1 MHELA
6 NLQPGNEI
14 KYRVIVNTSSSGL
27 TRLTARA
34 ESPCPAYLLAS
45 MRLVNVAEY
54 ESRAGEIAEGSTL
67 DFYDGG
73 SNDEITLREN
83 VAAFSRI
90 TLYPRVFRGV
100 GQRDLHTT
108 ILGVPVSTPVIV
120 APLALIGMLHPD
132 GEIPVVRAASNAGS
146 IFTLSTFSV
155 TPIED
160 VVAAADGSVWF
171 QLYVYKDR
179 SASEALV
186 RRVEAAGCT
195 ALELTADTPLSGRRE
210 RDVRNNLTLPA
221 DLWAPNL
228 TADGALPSPKSS
240 GGKSP
245 LAAAVEELVD
255 PNLTWD
261 DIAWLTSISSLPVL
275 IKGIVRADDARRAV
289 DAGAAGVIVSN
300 HGGRQ
305 FDTAPAAIDA
315 LAPVADAVG
324 DRAEVILDGGIR
336 RGADIVKAI
345 AMGARAVQVGRP
357 IVWGL
362 VVDGEDGV
370 RDVLGLLHD
379 ELDLAMALAGCPS
392 IDEISPDLLTP
403 E

>member
-1 MHELA
+1 M
-6 NLQPGNEI
+6 G
-14 KYRVIVNTSSSGL
+14 
-27 TRLTARA
+27 
-34 ESPCPAYLLAS
+34 
-45 MRLVNVAEY
+45 LVNLAEY
-54 ESRAGEIAEGSTL
+54 ESRAREVAEGSTL
-67 DFYDGG
+67 DYYDGG

-90 TLYPRVFRGV
+90 TVYPRMFRGV
-100 GQRDLHTT
+100 GKRDTRT
-108 ILGVPVSTPVIV
+108 AVLGMPAATPVIV
-120 APLALIGMLHPD
+120 APVALIGMLHPD
-132 GEIPVVRAASNAGS
+132 GELPVVRAASKAGS
-146 IFTLSTFSV
+146 ILTLSTFSV

-160 VVAAADGSVWF
+160 VVRAADGPVWF

-195 ALELTADTPLSGRRE
+195 ALELTADAPILGRRE
-210 RDVRNNLTLPA
+210 RDVRNRFALPD

-228 TADGALPSPKSS
+228 TADGIVPLPDSLS
-240 GGKSP
+240 GGGSP
-245 LAAAVEELVD
+245 FAAAFDKLVD

-261 DIAWLTSISSLPVL
+261 DIAWLTSISKLPVL
-275 IKGIVRADDARRAV
+275 VKGILRADDARRAM

-315 LAPVADAVG
+315 LPAVAAAVDG
-324 DRAEVILDGGIR
+324 KGEVIVDGGIR
-336 RGADIVKAI
+336 RGADVLKAI
-345 AMGARAVQVGRP
+345 AMGARGIQVGRP

-370 RDVLGLLHD
+370 GDVLRLLHD
-379 ELDLAMALAGCPS
+379 ELDLAMALAGCRA
-392 IDEISPDLLTP
+392 IDEITADLLTP
-403 E
+403 GEASSS